1 MLLLALLCLAAL
13 ACLCLRFAAERC
25 RSAVFRQ
32 KWFLALVETRF
43 ARLYESEL
51 VVVRGAF
58 ALLLTLLIFA
68 PTARAQNA
76 TSFVNITGITV
87 KRLGNAVVVRV
98 ETDGTVRFGGD
109 FRDWI
114 DVDNGFRPKPTT
126 SIRLRIVQARAKV
139 PAYVPIDAYPVD
151 GAAIS
156 LGRTAFLNPFFADG
170 AYGQPQ
176 PVVDV
181 QLLFATP
188 IIIRNFSPQ
197 PGRSTGYRSYLG
209 PKEAS
214 VELSSNRRAIVITV
228 VPDRADLLAT
238 QHLNRLPLAERKMRL
253 SVLPLD
259 GSAFRVEALHMPLRD
274 LLSGV
279 ATVTGEQFA
288 ARPEVADVPVSLCL
302 PRTSPAAFARA
313 LATATNLGTR
323 DEDGATIF
331 GRGDEFFA
339 SRSLPLRNLT
349 PDQARLL
356 FPDFLLP
363 FLRADREHNA
373 LVAVQTPA
381 MLDKMEAQL
390 RVLDTE
396 RAQFEV
402 SAQFWE
408 LTRTKNTNSALSL
421 VRSLGGDTETLDAST
436 GILVGTFAPGRTAQ
450 LQTTLQLLSV
460 RGRARLAAT
469 SKVVALSGAPA
480 TLFSG
485 QTRYVQ
491 VLRNNYNGTSAI
503 ALALQVGASLD
514 VTARGSNELSDPI
527 RLDVAPKL
535 STVDSIEAKTGLPTI
550 GIRELSGT
558 LLLRGKESG
567 VFAGLESDT
576 DFFTRSKTLRLIPA
590 QRGNREVRSLLVVVT
605 AQRLT
610 WTEPSKDAASGK
622 RRWVAINPQ
631 MP

>member
-1 MLLLALLCLAAL
+1 M
-13 ACLCLRFAAERC
+13 FFF
-25 RSAVFRQ
+25 V
-32 KWFLALVETRF
+32 
-43 ARLYESEL
+43 
-51 VVVRGAF
+51 AF
-58 ALLLTLLIFA
+58 ALVVAWCIAASRFGKARFRLAIALPLLAAALNLGA
-68 PTARAQNA
+68 SAQNA
-76 TSFVNITGITV
+76 TLFVNITGITV
-87 KRLGNAVVVRV
+87 KRLGNAVVLRV

-114 DVDNGFRPKPTT
+114 DVDNGFQPKPTT

-156 LGRTAFLNPFFADG
+156 LGRTPFTNPFFADG

-188 IIIRNFSPQ
+188 VIIRNFSPQ
-197 PGRSTGYRSYLG
+197 PGRSTWFGGYLG

-214 VELSSNRRAIVITV
+214 VELSSDRRAIVITV

-238 QHLNRLPLAERKMRL
+238 QHLDRLPLSERKTRL
-253 SVLPLD
+253 SVLPLG
-259 GSAFRVEALHMPLRD
+259 GSAFRVEALHTPLRD

-279 ATVTGEQFA
+279 ATATGEQFA

-302 PRTSPAAFARA
+302 PRTTKEDFARA
-313 LATATNLGTR
+313 LATATNLATR

-381 MLDKMEAQL
+381 MLDKMEGQL
-390 RVLDTE
+390 RALDTE

-408 LTRTKNTNSALSL
+408 LTRTKDTNSALSL
-421 VRSLGGDTETLDAST
+421 VRSIGGDTETLDAST
-436 GILVGTFAPGRTAQ
+436 GILVGTLAPGLTAQ
-450 LQTTLQLLSV
+450 LQTTLRLLSV
-460 RGRARLAAT
+460 QGRARLAAT
-469 SKVVALSGAPA
+469 SKIVALSGAPA

-491 VLRNNYNGTSAI
+491 VLQNNYNGTSAI
-503 ALALQVGASLD
+503 ALALQIGAGLD

-535 STVDSIEAKTGLPTI
+535 STVDSIEAKTGLPTL

-558 LLLRGKESG
+558 LLLRSQESG

-590 QRGNREVRSLLVVVT
+590 QSDSREVRSLLVLVT
-605 AQRLT
+605 ARRLT
-610 WTEPSKDAASGK
+610 WTEPSGNASSGK
-622 RRWVAINPQ
+622 RRWIAINPQ

>member
-1 MLLLALLCLAAL
+1 MSFVA
-13 ACLCLRFAAERC
+13 
-25 RSAVFRQ
+25 
-32 KWFLALVETRF
+32 
-43 ARLYESEL
+43 
-51 VVVRGAF
+51 AF
-58 ALLLTLLIFA
+58 AFVVACCLTASRGKARFHMAIALPLLIMA
-68 PTARAQNA
+68 LCSGASAQNA

-114 DVDNGFRPKPTT
+114 DVDNGFQPKPTT

-156 LGRTAFLNPFFADG
+156 LGRTPFVRPFFTDG

-181 QLLFATP
+181 ELRFATAVL
-188 IIIRNFSPQ
+188 IRKFTVQ
-197 PGRSTGYRSYLG
+197 PYRSIDFGGYLG

-214 VELSSNRRAIVITV
+214 IELSNDRRAIVITV

-238 QHLNRLPLAERKMRL
+238 EHLNRLPLAERKTRL

-259 GSAFRVEALHMPLRD
+259 GSAFRVEALHTPLRD

-279 ATVTGEQFA
+279 ATATGEQFA

-381 MLDKMEAQL
+381 MLDKMEGQL
-390 RVLDTE
+390 RVLDTT

-408 LTRTKNTNSALSL
+408 LTRTKDTNSALSL
-421 VRSLGGDTETLDAST
+421 VRSIGGDTETLDAST
-436 GILVGTFAPGRTAQ
+436 GILIGKIAPGLTAQ
-450 LQTTLQLLSV
+450 LQTTLQLLSIQ
-460 RGRARLAAT
+460 GRARLAAT

-491 VLRNNYNGTSAI
+491 VLQNNYNGTSAI
-503 ALALQVGASLD
+503 ALALQIGAGLN

-535 STVDSIEAKTGLPTI
+535 STVDAIETKTGLPTL

-558 LLLRGKESG
+558 LLLRSQEAG

-576 DFFTRSKTLRLIPA
+576 DFFTRSKTLRLIPS
-590 QRGNREVRSLLVVVT
+590 QSDSREVRSLLVLVT
-605 AQRLT
+605 ARRLT
-610 WTEPSKDAASGK
+610 WTEPSADASSGK